1 MKNSQCRIVHLGII
15 LFKNKSK
22 IKILLYTKPKRIDHE
37 QTYMLRNVK
46 VLQSQRKMFPDEEL
60 LKLFVFF

>member
-46 VLQSQRKMFPDEEL
+46 VLQSQRKMLPVEDL
-60 LKLFVFF
+60 DLIKK